1 MLVAYAGKHQQN
13 HCNVEVTPSQWGQ
26 YSVVLPEKCV
36 SQRYGNDLANMVGV
50 LLCARQSARTINL
63 TGLSEEMI
71 IQGQRGN
78 RIADW
83 F

>member
-1 MLVAYAGKHQQN
+1 M
-13 HCNVEVTPSQWGQ
+13 
-26 YSVVLPEKCV
+26 

-63 TGLSEEMI
+63 TGWSEEMI

-78 RIADW
+78 
-83 F
+83 